1 MNTTVKKVIIIIII
15 IKLPAHFLVSI
26 TVPGVT
32 LSLPP
37 SLRILLLMA
46 PVY

>member
-1 MNTTVKKVIIIIII
+1 MNTTVKKVIIIII

-26 TVPGVT
+26 TVPGIT